1 MPTSPLRN
9 GAGVIHIPG
18 LPRLTGDRLASP
30 PVVRW
35 LAITPAG
42 DIEVHESENRIGYDL
57 KDWQTVQ
64 WRMILDIRDR
74 IDPGKRRA
82 DGDLYAYWRAADY
95 DPLGGFFVEP
105 WMPSHTSQ
113 RLNPVGAHLMAIA
126 DGWRTNRPV
135 RTWGTVLFLSYAN
148 DRGIHGSV
156 TDDQVAALH
165 ALAAQGRDV
174 GPVNRTLTAAC

>member
-1 MPTSPLRN
+1 
-9 GAGVIHIPG
+9 VIQIPG
-18 LPRLTGDRLASP
+18 LPRLSGDRLLNP

-57 KDWQTVQ
+57 TDWQSFQ

-74 IDPGKRRA
+74 IDPDRRRD
-82 DGDLYAYWRAADY
+82 DGDLYASWRAADY
-95 DPLGGFFVEP
+95 NPLDGLFVEP

-113 RLNPVGAHLMAIA
+113 RLNPVGAYLMAVA
-126 DGWRTNRPV
+126 DGWATDRPL

-148 DRGIHGSV
+148 DRGLHSSV
-156 TDDQVAALH
+156 TDDQVDALH
-165 ALAAQGRDV
+165 TLAAQARDV
-174 GPVNRTLTAAC
+174 SPDSRALPAAC

>member
-1 MPTSPLRN
+1 MSTSPLRH
-9 GAGVIHIPG
+9 GAGAIHIPG
-18 LPRLTGDRLASP
+18 LPRLTGDRLANP

-57 KDWQTVQ
+57 KNWQTFQ
-64 WRMILDIRDR
+64 WRMILDIQDR

-82 DGDLYAYWRAADY
+82 GGDLYGSWRMADY

-113 RLNPVGAHLMAIA
+113 HLNPVGAYLMAVA
-126 DGWRTNRPV
+126 DGRGTDSPLRA
-135 RTWGTVLFLSYAN
+135 WGTVLFLGYAN
-148 DRGIHGSV
+148 DRGLHGSV
-156 TDDQVAALH
+156 TDDQVDALH
-165 ALAAQGRDV
+165 TLAAQGRDG
-174 GPVNRTLTAAC
+174 GPVSRALPAAC